1 MTFSLLLTETVSA
14 AAAATEY
21 YYSRILN
28 IVESLS
34 GACMSI
40 DWLISNQLMY
50 RSELIKI
57 I

>member
-28 IVESLS
+28 VVEWLS